1 MLRPSSKRPSLSLLA
16 LLAAFVIGGCAAAG
30 PSTVGGPLPWE
41 TYLHDAARTNRT
53 GRGPSLPL
61 RSAWVARIGG
71 FDLYDLFPPKEL
83 ASPVI
88 SGGVVYAGSAT
99 GRFYAFDLHS
109 GKRLWTFKAGS
120 PVEAAATVAG
130 RAVCF
135 GTTGGVMR
143 CIDRETARPL
153 WSYSARSE
161 ILSSPAVASGRLYF
175 SSADDRLHALDLE
188 TGEAVWTYARPAY
201 STVSPRL
208 HSSPALS
215 GGRLFHLFSDGTIT
229 CLDAEKGREIWSKK
243 TDGGLSGAPRARRT
257 PLATGDRVY
266 VIDSGGSIRAFDAA
280 TGETRGVYNIIEATD
295 LVAGPDRTL
304 IIAGEDRVVA
314 VDRVSGLIR
323 WKSVLTRSPVESVLA
338 AGDLVIVLAN
348 HTKPLLRI
356 KFLKRTRG
364 YIQALD
370 ISTGETVWTGKLSS
384 TVSSG
389 ASVSDRRVA
398 LLLDESAVEVFEPN

>member
-1 MLRPSSKRPSLSLLA
+1 M
-16 LLAAFVIGGCAAAG
+16 
-30 PSTVGGPLPWE
+30 
-41 TYLHDAARTNRT
+41 
-53 GRGPSLPL
+53 
-61 RSAWVARIGG
+61 ARIGG